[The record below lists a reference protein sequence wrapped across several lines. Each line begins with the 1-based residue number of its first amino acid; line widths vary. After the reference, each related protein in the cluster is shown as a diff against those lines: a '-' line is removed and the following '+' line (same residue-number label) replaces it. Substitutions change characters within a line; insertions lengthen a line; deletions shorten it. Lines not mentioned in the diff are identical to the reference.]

1 MLYVICYEHRIS
13 PYRWSHIGTM
23 IWQTS
28 KWQPADALVPNFRK
42 LGQIYFFSQCGHVGH
57 WRFCGPPIHVC
68 QGFWTWITF
77 KGYFILYIHYIYI
90 YIYIYWYIILY
101 IYILIYVLHITRL
114 PLAIPLPHV
123 ELKGFRATISTPRA
137 VSCCCKAQQDSWLW
151 KAAGSNPFFWW
162 MGSQVISHQR
172 HMYIYMCI
180 CVYVYVCTCWI
191 LKYCA
196 LTLFDVYYIHIRLIE
211 SSPLPSSWD
220 GCSKRNGWL

>member
-1 MLYVICYEHRIS
+1 MNIEYHLIDG
-13 PYRWSHIGTM
+13 HILVLW
-23 IWQTS
+23 WQTS

-42 LGQIYFFSQCGHVGH
+42 LGQIYFFSQCGPAGH

-77 KGYFILYIHYIYI
+77 KGYYILYIHYIYT
-90 YIYIYWYIILY
+90 YIYCYIIYMYYTLQGY
-101 IYILIYVLHITRL
+101 PWLSLSPTWSWRGSARRS
-114 PLAIPLPHV
+114 PLQEQWVAAARHSKIPGSEKL
-123 ELKGFRATISTPRA
+123 RAAT
-137 VSCCCKAQQDSWLW
+137 L
-151 KAAGSNPFFWW
+151 FFWR
-162 MGSQVISHQR
+162 MGSQVISHQM
-172 HMYIYMCI
+172 HMYIYIYYICI

-196 LTLFDVYYIHIRLIE
+196 LTLFDVYCIHIRLIE